1 MGMEQQ
7 EGVVRFVNRAH
18 DLLGQLTYYKLLN
31 VEAVANSTEIRKAY
45 YKLAARLHPDL
56 YSREIDAEFRERLT
70 AVYSRVVEAY
80 QVLSDG
86 KRRKLYDEQLSKGE
100 VRLTADAE
108 AKPAERPED
117 QIKNPHAKRFYL
129 LGVAAL
135 KTGDKKSA
143 AFNLKLALSAEP
155 GSAVIQEALQKAEA
169 K

>member
-18 DLLGQLTYYKLLN
+18 EILEQLTYYKLLN
-31 VEAVANSTEIRKAY
+31 IESAASAGDVRKAY

-56 YSREIDAEFRERLT
+56 YSREIDGEFKIRLT

-86 KRRKLYDEQLSKGE
+86 KRRKLYDEQLAKGE

-108 AKPAERPED
+108 NKPAERPED
-117 QIKNPHAKRFYL
+117 KIANPHAKRFYL

-135 KTGDKKSA
+135 KTGDKKGA

-155 GSAVIQEALQKAEA
+155 GSAVIQEALGKAEG